1 MYIRD
6 VMTKNR
12 APISTEPETLVSLAM
27 EFMVGNDIG
36 SLVVMKGGEMVGFI
50 TERDIIRSVSKS
62 GCAVLEAPVAEIM
75 TLEPII
81 GGLDDSI
88 DYARDVMTRYRVSHI
103 PVMDGNTLVGVIS
116 FYDVAKACLREAKFE
131 NNLLKRY
138 IKHWPE

>member
-6 VMTKNR
+6 VLTKNR
-12 APISTEPETLVSLAM
+12 APISTEPETLVSRAM
-27 EFMVGNDIG
+27 EFMVSNDIG

-50 TERDIIRSVSKS
+50 TERDIIHSLSKS
-62 GCAVLEAPVAEIM
+62 GCSVLDAPVADIM

-116 FYDVAKACLREAKFE
+116 FYDVAKACLKEARFE

>member
-6 VMTKNR
+6 VLTKNR
-12 APISTEPETLVSLAM
+12 APISTEPTTPVSRAM
-27 EFMVGNDIG
+27 EFMVSNDIG
-36 SLVVMKGGEMVGFI
+36 SLVVMKSGEMVGLI
-50 TERDIIRSVSKS
+50 TERDIIHSLSKS
-62 GCAVLEAPVAEIM
+62 GCAVLEGPVADIM

-103 PVMDGNTLVGVIS
+103 PVMDGNTLIGVIS
-116 FYDVAKACLREAKFE
+116 FHDVAKACLKEAKFE

>member
-6 VMTKNR
+6 VLTKNR
-12 APISTEPETLVSLAM
+12 APISTEPETLVSRAM
-27 EFMVGNDIG
+27 EFMVSNDIG

-50 TERDIIRSVSKS
+50 TERDIIRSLSKS
-62 GCAVLEAPVAEIM
+62 GCSVLESPVADIM

-103 PVMDGNTLVGVIS
+103 PVMEGNTLIGVIS
-116 FYDVAKACLREAKFE
+116 FHDVAKACLREAKFE